1 MLLDTPKINQLE
13 SNFISLFDRTF
24 QKGIKGQS
32 GPQLK
37 TSIKR
42 QFSSKTFQIQI
53 DNILNDICLYTVDYT
68 DAELNGSTSASIHS
82 RAAGFKVFA
91 STDVLPLTEEA
102 VRQSTELS
110 ELISE
115 SIIRTLKDEGIYQEA
130 PATLAKRMVD
140 LWGGEKYRAERFAR
154 TFSADVANSTAL
166 HRYQQNGIEEFQI
179 YAKIDERTSP
189 ICRMLHGTIFRAD
202 SKEAKQY
209 TPGFHMHCRTTI
221 IPITLTM
228 KVDPALRYENRDF
241 GKPIGQDF
249 QPLKDGLDKKVIK
262 NVFKDVDS
270 FKEKYAID
278 TFILQEDIEKRLI
291 KLGVSVKGG

>member
-1 MLLDTPKINQLE
+1 MLLDTPKIYQIE

-24 QKGIKGQS
+24 RKGIQGVS
-32 GPQLK
+32 GSGLK
-37 TSIKR
+37 SSIKK
-42 QFSSKTFQIQI
+42 QFSSKTFQIQV
-53 DNILNDICLYTVDYT
+53 DNILNDICLYTVGYT
-68 DAELNGSTSASIHS
+68 DKELHGQTSASIWPINHVVT
-82 RAAGFKVFA
+82 VFA
-91 STDVLPLTEEA
+91 STEILPLTEEA

-110 ELISE
+110 SLVSE

-154 TFSADVANSTAL
+154 TFCADVANSTAL

-202 SKEAKQY
+202 SKDGKQY

-221 IPITLTM
+221 IPVTLTM
-228 KVDPALRYENRDF
+228 KVDPTLRYENRNF

-249 QPLKDGLDKKVIK
+249 KPLKDGLDKKVIK
-262 NVFKDVDS
+262 NVFNDIEKFKD
-270 FKEKYAID
+270 KYAID
-278 TFILQEDIEKRLI
+278 KFILQEDIEKRLL
-291 KLGVSVKGG
+291 KLGVGVST